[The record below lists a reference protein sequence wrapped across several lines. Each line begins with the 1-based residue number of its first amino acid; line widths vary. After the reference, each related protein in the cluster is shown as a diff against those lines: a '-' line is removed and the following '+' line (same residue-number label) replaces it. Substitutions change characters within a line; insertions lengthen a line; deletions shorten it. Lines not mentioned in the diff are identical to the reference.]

1 MRQHRNRKSQP
12 HLSREFQRKKSLL
25 MKSVDVSAENSFP
38 YCSLLQ
44 RNITAQQR
52 HVLSPVILRLLSSR
66 KV

>member
-1 MRQHRNRKSQP
+1 
-12 HLSREFQRKKSLL
+12 